1 MALKCSKMNSNIEAV
16 ILGEK
21 NAAEPK
27 GEGWAERIYHR

>member
-21 NAAEPK
+21 SAAESK
-27 GEGWAERIYHR
+27 AEGWAERICHR